1 MMGWLL
7 VRILQF
13 ARFKIASHR
22 IAGYERFLYG
32 VRKTSLR
39 LTQLEFRRSGD
50 EAGGGGEEVTKHR
63 HC

>member
-50 EAGGGGEEVTKHR
+50 EAEAAR
-63 HC
+63 R